1 MTPPTASRPHG
12 ARPKRTSRRPATARV
27 APSAPAALPGRADVV
42 VVGGGAAGLMAAI
55 AAAEAG
61 RQVLLLEKNAALGR
75 KILVSGN
82 GRCNVTNSGARVE
95 NYHGENTR
103 FLHGLFARF
112 GVDRTA
118 AFFDELG
125 VALREERLGRIF
137 PASNQARAVVDLLE
151 YRMARLPIDV
161 RLSSPVESVVPEPG
175 GGLRL
180 GVCGRAVRARK
191 AILAAGGCSFPR
203 LGTTGDGFDWARSLG
218 HRVTPLRPALA
229 PVDAVAPGATELQGI
244 RLEAEVT
251 GRAGGRSLRVFRGD
265 LLFTAYGLS
274 GPTVLAA
281 SSDLATRFEAGGT
294 ALRINLF
301 PGQDAG
307 EIDSLLE
314 RRWSNDPSRKLGF
327 SFVGLL
333 PARLAPAALLGLG
346 LDPVTTSVSQVGRE
360 QRRRIAQ
367 TLTAWEVPVSGC
379 RGWDEAEVTAGGVAI
394 EEIDPRTL
402 ESRRAPGLYFCG
414 EMLDVFGDWGGYN
427 FQLAWTTGRIAGEE
441 AAR

>member
-1 MTPPTASRPHG
+1 
-12 ARPKRTSRRPATARV
+12 
-27 APSAPAALPGRADVV
+27 LPGRAEVV
-42 VVGGGAAGLMAAI
+42 VVGGGAAGMMAAI

-82 GRCNVTNSGARVE
+82 GRCNITNSGAKVE
-95 NYHGENTR
+95 NFHGENPR
-103 FLHGLFARF
+103 FLHALFARF

-125 VALREERLGRIF
+125 VALREERLGRVF

-161 RLSSPVESVVPEPG
+161 RLSSPVESIVPEG

-180 GVCGRAVRARK
+180 GVGGRALRARR
-191 AILAAGGCSFPR
+191 AILAVGGCSFPR
-203 LGTTGDGFDWARSLG
+203 LGTSGDGFDWARSLG
-218 HRVTPLRPALA
+218 HRVTTLRPALA
-229 PVDAVAPGATELQGI
+229 PVDAATPGATQLQGI

-251 GRAGGRSLRVFRGD
+251 GRAGGRSLRTFRGD

-281 SSDLATRFEAGGT
+281 SADLAARFEGGGT

-307 EIDSLLE
+307 EIDATLE
-314 RRWSNDPSRKLGF
+314 RRWANDPSRKLGF

-333 PARLAPAALLGLG
+333 PARLAPAALEPLG
-346 LDPVTTSVSQVGRE
+346 LDPVATTVSQVGRE
-360 QRRRIAQ
+360 NRRRIAHA
-367 TLTAWEVPVSGC
+367 LTAWDVPVTGC
-379 RGWDEAEVTAGGVAI
+379 RGWDEAEVTAGGVAL
-394 EEIDPRTL
+394 EDLEPRTL
-402 ESRRAPGLYFCG
+402 ESRRAPGLFFCG

-427 FQLAWTTGRIAGEE
+427 FQLAWTTGRVAGEE